1 MRQHPKIDGVFST
14 EQIAHHQR
22 RVAMMSEGKIS
33 TEQKGI
39 GLAFTS
45 LKFFFFFLNRS
56 EMSRNLIT
64 VAPLGVRGGR

>member
-1 MRQHPKIDGVFST
+1 MRRHPKIHGVFST
-14 EQIAHHQR
+14 EQIAHRQR
-22 RVAMMSEGKIS
+22 RAAMTSEGKIS
-33 TEQKGI
+33 TEQKGN

-45 LKFFFFFLNRS
+45 LKFFFFFNRS